1 MAVQVRSG
9 KAWSGLLSSGWA
21 RRGGRGPVG
30 YGTVWF
36 GAAGSGKA
44 VKAVMVWYSKTRSGN
59 GLAGRFRYV
68 GFW

>member
-44 VKAVMVWYSKTRSGN
+44 VTVRRGTIC
-59 GLAGRFRYV
+59 
-68 GFW
+68 